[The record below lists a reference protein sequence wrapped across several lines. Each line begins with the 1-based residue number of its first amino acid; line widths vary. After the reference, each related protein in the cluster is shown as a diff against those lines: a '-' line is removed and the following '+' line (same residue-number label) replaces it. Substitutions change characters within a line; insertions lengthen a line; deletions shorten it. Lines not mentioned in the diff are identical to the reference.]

1 MRNRRIKIFLLW
13 AAIIFVLT
21 ALPGN
26 YFPQPTPFIKL
37 FSPDKIIHLILFTPF
52 SFLFLQTPWVKKIK
66 NTKSYFYALILGIVY
81 ASCTELLQFFVFV
94 GRNGNYLDAIAD
106 IIGVIV
112 GVLLFHIKMK
122 RSKKEAV

>member
-1 MRNRRIKIFLLW
+1 MRNRRIIIFLLW
-13 AAIIFVLT
+13 TAFIFVLI

-37 FSPDKIIHLILFTPF
+37 FSPDKIIHLILFAPF
-52 SFLFLQTPWVKKIK
+52 SFLFLQTPWVKNAT

-94 GRNGNYLDAIAD
+94 GRNGNYFDAIAD
-106 IIGVIV
+106 IFGVLIGVF
-112 GVLLFHIKMK
+112 LFHIKMK
-122 RSKKEAV
+122 RLKKGAV